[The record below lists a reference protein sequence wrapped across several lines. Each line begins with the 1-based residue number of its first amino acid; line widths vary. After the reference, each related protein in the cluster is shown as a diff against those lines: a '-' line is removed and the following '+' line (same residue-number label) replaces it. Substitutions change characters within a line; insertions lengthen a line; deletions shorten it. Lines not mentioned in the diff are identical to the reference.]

1 MINLN
6 LFSYLDTRRFQDYIS
21 PGDEIEGLTSMRR
34 SQNGDH
40 STTSTTGNN
49 GIPIDHIE
57 PERDPLPS
65 DVLSHNLG
73 LDIVVAITKTDYMS
87 TLEKDYDFREE
98 HFDFIQQYARKF
110 CLQCK

>member
-1 MINLN
+1 MNFCSI
-6 LFSYLDTRRFQDYIS
+6 DTQRFQDYIS

-40 STTSTTGNN
+40 SVTAAGNN

-110 CLQCK
+110 CLQCE

>member
-1 MINLN
+1 
-6 LFSYLDTRRFQDYIS
+6 
-21 PGDEIEGLTSMRR
+21 MRR

-40 STTSTTGNN
+40 SVTAAGKN

-57 PERDPLPS
+57 PERDPLPPN
-65 DVLSHNLG
+65 VLSHNLG

-110 CLQCK
+110 CLQCE